1 MKNLVHIVKQIAS
14 LSPKDTIQR
23 VLALIIKKYKYAR
36 LASHHAQTTTY
47 LTSAAFQQSNI
58 SKELIV
64 KMPLLDYILP
74 HSLTIQTL
82 ADNYSQSLFTILG
95 SGWVDYSVQETNHS
109 ARIRTEI
116 NEKNREESER
126 IISVLL
132 KSPFYPDQHAHCIHY
147 YPIDWQYDCK
157 SGYKWNAHT
166 HYTHI
171 KYGNIAGQDIKVPWE
186 LGRFQHASTLAF
198 AAYLAYSGVESAHP
212 KEYYAH
218 IFRTQCLDFIAFNPP
233 HFGVQWKTSMD
244 IAIRAANLLV
254 AVDLFTCCGIVWDEE
269 FSYILKRSLQEHAH
283 HILENLEWSKV
294 SRGNHYLANLCGLLV
309 ILRGLPDTKH
319 NISAIKFALSE
330 CAAEIHNQFLK
341 DGGNFE
347 ASIPYHGLST
357 QLIAISLAALKGY
370 SEYEI
375 QQIYSEEELFPCK
388 SAHTQPKNT
397 QEFQSLIDT
406 IYQGVDKAYTFLRAM
421 SVDDMHLLNI
431 GDNDSGMMFKFTPQG
446 HWASLQEAINTYHN
460 INPLFRLSDG
470 ISLFP
475 EHKANE
481 PFEWIENTLS
491 MQSSIAVA
499 EAVLKKHCSW
509 NSLYHGAI
517 EYWIIDSLSKQNQ
530 SYRLQ
535 DVEIPFEAEYP
546 KSYSFP
552 DFGIWLIEHKTYKI
566 SARAGSIGQKGKGGH
581 AHNDQLSICLAVD
594 GQEIFGDPGT
604 FVYTPSA
611 HTRNM
616 GRSVANHSV
625 FSIKGMEQNSWVDG
639 SGDVLFWMKGDI
651 TKAKGLL
658 ENSNWIG
665 SHKAYEQEHI
675 RKIISEPSTI
685 YGIDDCRVNKEKV
698 LVFHCVPG
706 IIPQI
711 MNHNTATIKT
721 QKGTEISIECL
732 DGSEWSLIPA
742 LYSKAYGRFESS
754 VLLSKNVLSTK
765 NQCEWKIKIG

>member
-1 MKNLVHIVKQIAS
+1 MKNLIHIVKQISS
-14 LSPKDTIQR
+14 LSPTDTIHR
-23 VLALIIKKYKYAR
+23 VLALIVKKHKYAR
-36 LASHHAQTTTY
+36 LASYHAKTTTY
-47 LTSAAFQQSNI
+47 ISSEAFQQSNAG
-58 SKELIV
+58 KEPIV

-74 HSLTIQTL
+74 HSLTIQSL

-95 SGWVDYSVQETNHS
+95 SGWVDYSVQETNHI

-132 KSPFYPDQHAHCIHY
+132 KSPFYPDQHANCIHY

-157 SGYKWNAHT
+157 SGYKWNAHS

-186 LGRFQHASTLAF
+186 LGRFQHAPTLAF
-198 AAYLAYSGVESAHP
+198 AAFLAYSGIESVHP

-233 HFGVQWKTSMD
+233 HYGVQWKTSMD

-254 AVDLFTCCGIVWDEE
+254 AFDLFTYCGIIWDEE
-269 FSYILKRSLQEHAH
+269 FSYILKRSLQEHAN

-309 ILRGLPDTKH
+309 ILRSLPDTKH
-319 NISAIKFALSE
+319 NISAIKFAVSE
-330 CAAEIHNQFLK
+330 CAAEIDNQFLS

-357 QLIAISLAALKGY
+357 QLISISLASLKGY

-375 QQIYSEEELFPCK
+375 QKIYSEEELYPCK
-388 SAHTQPKNT
+388 SAHAQPKNAL
-397 QEFQSLIDT
+397 EFQSLID
-406 IYQGVDKAYTFLRAM
+406 IICKGVDKAHTFLRAM
-421 SVDDMHLLNI
+421 SIDDMHMLNI

-446 HWASLQEAINTYHN
+446 DWASLVEASNIYHN
-460 INPLFRLSDG
+460 INPIFRLSDG
-470 ISLFP
+470 VSLYP

-481 PFEWIENTLS
+481 PFEWIEDTLS
-491 MQSSIAVA
+491 MQSSIAMA
-499 EAVLKKHCSW
+499 EAALKKQCSW
-509 NSLYHGAI
+509 NSLYQGAI
-517 EYWIIDSLSKQNQ
+517 DYWIIDSLSKQNQ
-530 SYRLQ
+530 SYRIQ
-535 DVEIPFEAEYP
+535 DVAIPFDIDYP

-552 DFGIWLIEHKTYKI
+552 DFGIWLIEQKTYRI

-581 AHNDQLSICLAVD
+581 AHNDQLSICLAVH

-611 HTRNM
+611 QTRNM
-616 GRSVANHSV
+616 GRSVAYHSV
-625 FSIKGMEQNSWVDG
+625 FSIKGMEQNSWIDG

-651 TKAKGLL
+651 TKAKASLY
-658 ENSNWIG
+658 NSIWIG

-675 RKIISEPSTI
+675 RKIKLEPSTI
-685 YGIDDCRVNKEKV
+685 YGIDECRVNKEKV

-711 MNHNTATIKT
+711 IQHNTAIISTP
-721 QKGTEISIECL
+721 KGNQISIECL
-732 DGSEWSLIPA
+732 DGLEWNILPA

-754 VLLSKNVLSTK
+754 VLLSMNIPSTTY
-765 NQCEWKIKIG
+765 QCEWKIKID